1 MSNELQGKVA
11 FITGGARGQGRAHA
25 IKLASMGADIVA
37 VDLAGPVGDFLPYP
51 SATSE
56 DLAGTVRLVEE
67 LDRRIVAVEA
77 DVRDKAALQAAAD
90 RAVAEL
96 GSLDIVVANAGI
108 CEPARWQD
116 ISDESWQATIDINL
130 TGVWNTITA
139 SAQHMIDAGQGGA
152 IVITSSY
159 AGKKVQP
166 MMIHYTASKHALV
179 GLTRG
184 FAVELGP
191 HDIRVNSVHP
201 GGVATPMG
209 GGGMTDQIAE
219 STKENPKVNQMGQ
232 AFMEPAWMEPEA
244 IANAVAFLVSP
255 AAEAITSEHL
265 SVDKGMQY
273 F

>member
-1 MSNELQGKVA
+1 MSNELEGKVA
-11 FITGGARGQGRAHA
+11 FITGAARGQGRAHA
-25 IKLASMGADIVA
+25 VKLASMGADIVA
-37 VDLAGPVGDFLPYP
+37 VDIAGPVADFLPYP
-51 SATSE
+51 AATPD
-56 DLAGTVRLVEE
+56 DLVETVRLVEE
-67 LDRRIVAVEA
+67 LDRRILGVEA
-77 DVRDKAALQAAAD
+77 DVRDRDALKGAAD

-108 CEPARWQD
+108 CEPAKWQD
-116 ISDESWQATIDINL
+116 ISQQSWQDTIDINL

-139 SAQHMIDAGQGGA
+139 TAQHLIDGGKGGA

-184 FAVELGP
+184 FAIELGP
-191 HDIRVNSVHP
+191 HNIRVNSVHP
-201 GGVATPMG
+201 GAVATPMG
-209 GGGMTDQIAE
+209 GGDTVDRIEA
-219 STKENPKVNQMGQ
+219 STRENPKVNQMGQ
-232 AFMEPAWMEPEA
+232 AFLEPGWMEPEA

-255 AAEAITSEHL
+255 ASATITSEHL
-265 SVDKGMQY
+265 SVDQGMQY